1 MAAVAALSFGL
12 LLLLPLPPAAVKRS
26 SGGEG
31 VPGQSRAAPQPSAG
45 SGPTSPAATPSA
57 RPTAPAPG
65 LGLGSSPAP
74 VSLPPPPETPA
85 PSAAAP
91 PAAAAPAPAPEAR
104 AGTGAGPA
112 PVTDVAMLCVCD
124 LLVAQCDINCCCD
137 PDCSAADFSLF
148 TTCSVPIVTGD
159 SRLCSQKAAIYSI
172 DVAAHPPERIFK
184 LVDQNNPSIFCIHA
198 TNYKQAL
205 SFIPPEMPTSQNF
218 DSLLKRFEG
227 VTLSAEFDV
236 ILNTESAVQ
245 NSSNANET
253 ARYEYGVP
261 IQTAAAFLRL
271 PAPLVSSQCSDANP
285 AAFLVNQAMKCSRM
299 INVGNCNTIQA
310 LSMLFYANSSILAVP
325 KSSQMVNV
333 TVQTITVQS
342 LNGTR
347 TLLNSSDV
355 LLLPRFLDDQVCIN
369 VVLGVSYSIT
379 YTDAGEITDAAV
391 SFVLGTINNI
401 VLPIQQSFE
410 IRFIQLNTKPV
421 PLSGNPGYGI
431 GLPLR
436 AGFRSPG
443 SGIIQSTNTYGQLTI
458 LRSSSNQDC
467 LAVEGVRTPVLFGY
481 NMISGCKL
489 RITAGAECQLLANI
503 ILNVLKGQNF
513 PEYVA
518 SFGNSQAQDI
528 LDWVPITHIQSSEQG
543 LCQIP
548 VSFEIEVKWTK
559 YGSLVNP
566 QAKIMNVSA
575 TVITTVLAQTNFRS
589 ERTIQIA
596 NSVTFVDVSTPA
608 EPGYKAQPTIDAKL
622 PFDFFFPFI

>member
-1 MAAVAALSFGL
+1 MAAVALRLGI
-12 LLLLPLPPAAVKRS
+12 LLLLPPPPPAVK
-26 SGGEG
+26 G
-31 VPGQSRAAPQPSAG
+31 VSGQSRSASATPEPSAG
-45 SGPTSPAATPSA
+45 SGPTAPSPT
-57 RPTAPAPG
+57 APG
-65 LGLGSSPAP
+65 LGVGSSPAP
-74 VSLPPPPETPA
+74 ESSSPPPETPA
-85 PSAAAP
+85 PPSAS
-91 PAAAAPAPAPEAR
+91 PAAAAPEAR
-104 AGTGAGPA
+104 AGPGPA
-112 PVTDVAMLCVCD
+112 PVTDVATLCVCD
-124 LLVAQCDINCCCD
+124 LSVAQCDVNCCCD

-148 TTCSVPIVTGD
+148 TTCSVHIVTGD
-159 SRLCSQKAAIYSI
+159 SQLCSQEAAIYSI

-218 DSLLKRFEG
+218 DSLLKQFEG
-227 VTLSAEFDV
+227 VTFSAESDV
-236 ILNTESAVQ
+236 LLNTESDAQ
-245 NSSNANET
+245 NSSDANET

-261 IQTAAAFLRL
+261 VQTADAFLRF

-285 AAFLVNQAMKCSRM
+285 AGFLVNQAVKCSRM
-299 INVGNCNTIQA
+299 INVGNCNTTQA
-310 LSMLFYANSSILAVP
+310 LSMLFYTNSSILAVSRIL
-325 KSSQMVNV
+325 KHSCWLTVNV
-333 TVQTITVQS
+333 TVQTITIQS
-342 LNGTR
+342 LSGTR

-355 LLLPRFLDDQVCIN
+355 LLLPMYLDDQVCIN

-391 SFVLGTINNI
+391 SFVLGTINNTM
-401 VLPIQQSFE
+401 LPIQQSFE
-410 IRFIQLNTKPV
+410 ITFTQVTSKDIIKNLLKDNLITNLIK
-421 PLSGNPGYGI
+421 
-431 GLPLR
+431 LPSELIT
-436 AGFRSPG
+436 SK
-443 SGIIQSTNTYGQLTI
+443 STNTYSQLTI
-458 LRSSSNQDC
+458 LQSSSNQDC

-489 RITAGAECQLLANI
+489 RITASTECQLLANI

-518 SFGNSQAQDI
+518 SFGNSQAQDV

-548 VSFEIEVKWTK
+548 VSFEIEVKWSK

-566 QAKIMNVSA
+566 QAKIVNVSA
-575 TVITTVLAQTNFRS
+575 TVITTILAQTNFRS

-596 NSVTFVDVSTPA
+596 SSVTFIDVSTPA

-622 PFDFFFPFI
+622 PFDFFFPFV

>member
-1 MAAVAALSFGL
+1 MAAVTLRLGIF
-12 LLLLPLPPAAVKRS
+12 LLLPPPLPAVK
-26 SGGEG
+26 G
-31 VPGQSRAAPQPSAG
+31 VSGQSRAASATPQA
-45 SGPTSPAATPSA
+45 SGPTAPSVRETPVRPA
-57 RPTAPAPG
+57 APG
-65 LGLGSSPAP
+65 LGVGSSPAP
-74 VSLPPPPETPA
+74 ESPPPPPETPA
-85 PSAAAP
+85 PPAAS
-91 PAAAAPAPAPEAR
+91 PAAAAPEAR
-104 AGTGAGPA
+104 AGPGPA
-112 PVTDVAMLCVCD
+112 PVTDVATLCVCD
-124 LLVAQCDINCCCD
+124 LSVAQCDVNCCCD

-148 TTCSVPIVTGD
+148 TTCSVHIVTGD
-159 SRLCSQKAAIYSI
+159 SQLCSQEAAIYSM

-218 DSLLKRFEG
+218 DSLLKQFEG
-227 VTLSAEFDV
+227 VTFSAESDV
-236 ILNTESAVQ
+236 LLNTESDAQ
-245 NSSNANET
+245 NSSDANET

-261 IQTAAAFLRL
+261 VQTADAFLRL

-285 AAFLVNQAMKCSRM
+285 AGFLVNQAVKCSRM

-310 LSMLFYANSSILAVP
+310 LSMLFYTNFSILAVP

-333 TVQTITVQS
+333 TVQTITIQS
-342 LNGTR
+342 LSGTR
-347 TLLNSSDV
+347 SLLNSSDV
-355 LLLPRFLDDQVCIN
+355 LLLPMYLDNQVCIN

-379 YTDAGEITDAAV
+379 YTDAGEITAAAV
-391 SFVLGTINNI
+391 SFVLGTINNTM
-401 VLPIQQSFE
+401 LPIQQSFE
-410 IRFIQLNTKPV
+410 ITFTQLNTKPV

-436 AGFRSPG
+436 AGFRPPG
-443 SGIIQSTNTYGQLTI
+443 SGIIQSSNTYGQLTI
-458 LRSSSNQDC
+458 LQSSSNQDC
-467 LAVEGVRTPVLFGY
+467 LAIEGVRTPVLFGY

-489 RITAGAECQLLANI
+489 RITASTECQLLANI

-518 SFGNSQAQDI
+518 SFGNSQAQDV
-528 LDWVPITHIQSSEQG
+528 LDWVPITHIQASEQG

-548 VSFEIEVKWTK
+548 VSFEIEVKWSK

-566 QAKIMNVSA
+566 QAKIVNVSA
-575 TVITTVLAQTNFRS
+575 TVITTILAQTNFGS

-596 NSVTFVDVSTPA
+596 SSVTFIDVSTPA

-622 PFDFFFPFI
+622 PFDFFFPFV

>member
-1 MAAVAALSFGL
+1 MAAVALRLGIGIGIGI
-12 LLLLPLPPAAVKRS
+12 LLLLPPLPAVKGVSGQSRSATAGPPPPAAPS
-26 SGGEG
+26 
-31 VPGQSRAAPQPSAG
+31 VPETPDR
-45 SGPTSPAATPSA
+45 PAAS
-57 RPTAPAPG
+57 PTAPG

-74 VSLPPPPETPA
+74 ASPPPEA
-85 PSAAAP
+85 PAP
-91 PAAAAPAPAPEAR
+91 PAASPAAAAPEAR
-104 AGTGAGPA
+104 AGRGPA
-112 PVTDVAMLCVCD
+112 PVTEVAALCVCD
-124 LLVAQCDINCCCD
+124 LLVAQCDVNCCCD

-148 TTCSVPIVTGD
+148 TTCSVHIVTGD
-159 SRLCSQKAAIYSI
+159 SQLCSQEAAIYSI
-172 DVAAHPPERIFK
+172 NVAAHPPERIFK

-198 TNYKQAL
+198 TNYKQTL

-218 DSLLKRFEG
+218 DSLLKQFEG
-227 VTLSAEFDV
+227 VTFSAESDV
-236 ILNTESAVQ
+236 LLNTESDAQ
-245 NSSNANET
+245 NSSDANET

-261 IQTAAAFLRL
+261 VQTADAFLRL

-285 AAFLVNQAMKCSRM
+285 AGFLVNQAVKCSRM

-333 TVQTITVQS
+333 TVQTITIQS
-342 LNGTR
+342 LSGTR

-355 LLLPRFLDDQVCIN
+355 LLLPKYLDDQVCIN
-369 VVLGVSYSIT
+369 VVLG
-379 YTDAGEITDAAV
+379 
-391 SFVLGTINNI
+391 
-401 VLPIQQSFE
+401 
-410 IRFIQLNTKPV
+410 LNTKPV
-421 PLSGNPGYGI
+421 PLSGNPGYVI

-436 AGFRSPG
+436 AGFRPPG

-458 LRSSSNQDC
+458 LQSSSNQDC

-489 RITAGAECQLLANI
+489 RITASTECQLLANI

-518 SFGNSQAQDI
+518 SFGNSQAQDV

-548 VSFEIEVKWTK
+548 VSFEIEVKWSK

-566 QAKIMNVSA
+566 QAKIVNVSA
-575 TVITTVLAQTNFRS
+575 MVITTILAQTNFGS
-589 ERTIQIA
+589 EKTIQIGS
-596 NSVTFVDVSTPA
+596 SVTFIDVSTPA

-622 PFDFFFPFI
+622 PFDFFFPFV